1 MEMSKVSNIFPKI
14 ENLNDILPFVKDQEY
29 IGVNKQSN
37 GATVICYNISN
48 GDSFT
53 NSFEKEARGITF
65 DASGKIISRPLHK
78 FFNLAEREEVQPQ
91 NLDWNKMVAAF
102 DKMDGSMITTG
113 LINGE
118 FFAKSKK
125 SFQSDVAV
133 SATNFVQANQKYY
146 DFTRYCALANMTP
159 IFEFTSPN
167 HRIVLRYAQ
176 ENMTLLHVRDNFTGV
191 YLMPEE
197 VAQLAAKYDI
207 PVNKPVY
214 GRELDLPELLK
225 SLNTV
230 EGIEGYVIQFENGEM
245 VKVKTKW
252 YVNLHHAVTFVRE
265 RDIARMVVEEQ
276 IDDYIAFVALNAP
289 DADLTHIRHIN
300 DTIKEEVE
308 SIERE
313 VNALANQYAGV
324 DFKTVA
330 LALKDHP
337 HFKFVMNLVRGKT
350 NNYLEYYE
358 RNRLREV
365 WSLEQI
371 DLGEF
376 AGDPDETPDVQ

>member
-1 MEMSKVSNIFPKI
+1 MSTLFPKI
-14 ENLNDILPFVKDQEY
+14 ENLNDILPYVKDQDY

-48 GDSFT
+48 GESFN

-65 DASGKIISRPLHK
+65 DVDGKIISRPLHK
-78 FFNLAEREEVQPQ
+78 FFNLAEREEVQPH

-133 SATNFVQANQKYY
+133 SATAFVQKNQKYY

-167 HRIVLRYAQ
+167 HRIVLRYSQ
-176 ENMTLLHVRDNFTGV
+176 DNMTLLHVRDNFTGV

-197 VAQLAAKYDI
+197 LSQLASKYDI
-207 PVNKPVY
+207 PVNSPVH

-289 DADLTHIRHIN
+289 DADLTHIRYIN
-300 DTIKEEVE
+300 DTIKAEVE
-308 SIERE
+308 GIERE
-313 VNALANQYAGV
+313 VTALAKHYAGV

-330 LALKDHP
+330 LDLKDHP

-350 NNYLEYYE
+350 NNYLDYYE

-376 AGDPDETPDVQ
+376 AGEPEEEA

>member
-1 MEMSKVSNIFPKI
+1 MSTLFPKI
-14 ENLNDILPFVKDQEY
+14 ENLNDILPYVKDQDY

-48 GDSFT
+48 GESF
-53 NSFEKEARGITF
+53 NNPFEKEARGITF
-65 DASGKIISRPLHK
+65 DANGKIISRPLHK
-78 FFNLAEREEVQPQ
+78 FFNLAEREEVQPH

-133 SATNFVQANQKYY
+133 SATGFVQKNQKYY
-146 DFTRYCALANMTP
+146 DFTRYCALANLTP

-167 HRIVLRYAQ
+167 HRIVLRYSQ
-176 ENMTLLHVRDNFTGV
+176 DNMTLLHVRDNFTGV

-197 VAQLAAKYDI
+197 LAQLASKYDI
-207 PVNKPVY
+207 PVNSPVH

-300 DTIKEEVE
+300 DTIKAEVE
-308 SIERE
+308 GIERE
-313 VNALANQYAGV
+313 VTALAKHYAGV

-330 LALKDHP
+330 LDLKDHP

-350 NNYLEYYE
+350 NNYLDYYE

-376 AGDPDETPDVQ
+376 AGEPEEEAKAG

>member
-1 MEMSKVSNIFPKI
+1 LSTLFPKI
-14 ENLNDILPFVKDQEY
+14 ENLNDILPYVKDQDY

-48 GDSFT
+48 GESFN

-65 DASGKIISRPLHK
+65 DVDGKIISRPLHK
-78 FFNLAEREEVQPQ
+78 FFNLAEREEVQPH

-133 SATNFVQANQKYY
+133 SATAFVQKNQKYY

-167 HRIVLRYAQ
+167 HRIVLRYSQ
-176 ENMTLLHVRDNFTGV
+176 DNMTLLHVRDNFTGV

-197 VAQLAAKYDI
+197 LAQLASKYDI
-207 PVNKPVY
+207 PVNSPVH

-289 DADLTHIRHIN
+289 DADLTHIRYIN
-300 DTIKEEVE
+300 DTIKAEVE
-308 SIERE
+308 GIERE
-313 VNALANQYAGV
+313 VTALAKHYAGV

-330 LALKDHP
+330 LDLKDHP

-350 NNYLEYYE
+350 NNYLDYYE

-376 AGDPDETPDVQ
+376 AGEPEEEA

>member
-1 MEMSKVSNIFPKI
+1 MSTLFPKI
-14 ENLNDILPFVKDQEY
+14 ENLNDILPYVKDQDY

-48 GDSFT
+48 GESFN

-65 DASGKIISRPLHK
+65 DVDGKIISRPLHK
-78 FFNLAEREEVQPQ
+78 FFNLAEREEVQPH

-133 SATNFVQANQKYY
+133 SATAFVQKNQKYY

-167 HRIVLRYAQ
+167 HRIVLRYSQ
-176 ENMTLLHVRDNFTGV
+176 DNMTLLHVRDNFTGV

-197 VAQLAAKYDI
+197 LAQLASKYDI
-207 PVNKPVY
+207 PVNSPVH

-289 DADLTHIRHIN
+289 DADLTHIRYIN
-300 DTIKEEVE
+300 DTI
-308 SIERE
+308 
-313 VNALANQYAGV
+313 
-324 DFKTVA
+324 
-330 LALKDHP
+330 
-337 HFKFVMNLVRGKT
+337 
-350 NNYLEYYE
+350 
-358 RNRLREV
+358 
-365 WSLEQI
+365 
-371 DLGEF
+371 
-376 AGDPDETPDVQ
+376 

>member
-1 MEMSKVSNIFPKI
+1 MSTLFPKI
-14 ENLNDILPFVKDQEY
+14 ENLNDILPYVKDQDY

-48 GDSFT
+48 GESFN

-65 DASGKIISRPLHK
+65 DVDGKIISRPLHK
-78 FFNLAEREEVQPQ
+78 FFNLAEREEVQPH

-133 SATNFVQANQKYY
+133 SATAFVQKNQKYY

-167 HRIVLRYAQ
+167 HRIVLRYSQ
-176 ENMTLLHVRDNFTGV
+176 DNMTLLHVRDNFTGV

-197 VAQLAAKYDI
+197 LAQLASKYDI
-207 PVNKPVY
+207 PVNSPVH

-289 DADLTHIRHIN
+289 DADLTHIRYIN
-300 DTIKEEVE
+300 DTIKAEVE
-308 SIERE
+308 GIERE
-313 VNALANQYAGV
+313 VTALAKHYAGV

-330 LALKDHP
+330 LDLKDHP

-350 NNYLEYYE
+350 NNYLDYYE

-376 AGDPDETPDVQ
+376 AGEPEEEA

>member
-14 ENLNDILPFVKDQEY
+14 ENLNDILPFVKEQEY

-176 ENMTLLHVRDNFTGV
+176 DNMTLLHVRDNFTGV

-197 VAQLAAKYDI
+197 VSQLAAKYDI

-214 GRELDLPELLK
+214 DRELDLPELLK

-308 SIERE
+308 GIERE
-313 VNALANQYAGV
+313 VNALAKQYAGV

-376 AGDPDETPDVQ
+376 AGDPDETPDVP